1 LEDNIADIAAK
12 TTLSQVSVEACQ
24 ELDDIFK
31 SMEDSFTDRTDYL
44 SVLVKSFRKIASK
57 ENKHLKQF
65 YLIVPALTINYVEN
79 TLIGKEQ
86 INKRTSTRAFISD
99 DGFVLGLAYFLAL
112 LKQNDQFQSL
122 HWKTAVATKFKL

>member
-31 SMEDSFTDRTDYL
+31 SMEDSFTDRTDHL

>member
-86 INKRTSTRAFISD
+86 INKRTSIFW
-99 DGFVLGLAYFLAL
+99 LC
-112 LKQNDQFQSL
+112 
-122 HWKTAVATKFKL
+122 